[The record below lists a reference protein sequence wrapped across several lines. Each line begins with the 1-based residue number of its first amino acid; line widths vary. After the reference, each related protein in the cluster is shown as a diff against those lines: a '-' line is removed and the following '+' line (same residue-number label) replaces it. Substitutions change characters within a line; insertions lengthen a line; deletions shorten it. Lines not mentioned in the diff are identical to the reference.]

1 VNPPVVRLR
10 LEIIAGQHDAA
21 IVDREPRSQPVAEE
35 TTRTRDARPAPQR
48 DLRAMATKTT
58 VTRTIQGREVPP
70 PGHYLIDP
78 SHSSLQIIARHLMIS
93 KVRGRFEDFT
103 GSIVIA
109 DDPAES
115 RVEAVVQAS
124 SIDTGDRQRDDHLR
138 SADFLD
144 VEHHPEIRF
153 RSTHVRPLPNDK
165 WEVSGDLTIRGL
177 TRPLVVEVEYCG
189 TMTDPWDNVRIA
201 FLATGEVNREDFD
214 ITWNQALE
222 TGGFLV
228 GKGLRLECDV
238 EAVRDTEPTDG

>member
-1 VNPPVVRLR
+1 M
-10 LEIIAGQHDAA
+10 
-21 IVDREPRSQPVAEE
+21 
-35 TTRTRDARPAPQR
+35 TTKPA
-48 DLRAMATKTT
+48 
-58 VTRTIQGREVPP
+58 VTRTIQGREVPA

-93 KVRGRFEDFT
+93 KVRGHFDAFT

-109 DDPAES
+109 EEPTES

-124 SIDTGDRQRDDHLR
+124 SIDTGDSQRDEHLR

-153 RSTHVRPLPNDK
+153 RSTHVRPKPNDK

-177 TRPLVVEVEYCG
+177 TRTIEMDVEYCG

-222 TGGFLV
+222 AGGFMV
-228 GKGLRLECDV
+228 GKGLRFECDV
-238 EAVRDTEPTDG
+238 EAVRDTEPIDD